1 MWKSVLCTAII
12 EKIAPLADSLGLNE
26 RVALDALEVVN
37 PQKYQELAHEDLTSP
52 RLFEIVRLI
61 KEKTQAPRIQLHMF
75 GLYLTLQ
82 DKGFRLSAEQNLRGM
97 MLASTVAAT
106 KAGTGKIEDHAQLLW
121 AHGKEVAEISLNNLQ
136 ELSEYLQKPEL
147 IENGICQYENYDII
161 AVPTI
166 IIEKPLTLVGMG
178 DTISSVS
185 LIGAR

>member
-1 MWKSVLCTAII
+1 MRAAII

-26 RVALDALEVVN
+26 REALDALEVIN
-37 PQKYQELAHEDLTSP
+37 PAKYAELAHEDLTAP

-61 KEKTQAPRIQLHMF
+61 KEKTNSPRLQLHMF
-75 GLYLTLQ
+75 GLYITLQ
-82 DKGFRLSAEQNLRGM
+82 DKNFSITPEQNLRGM

-161 AVPTI
+161 AVPTS